1 MLTHATLVKRVGQG
15 EQFSYLLFWGHT
27 VPKDGSIGNT
37 CLSQW
42 YPAPF
47 TVDGVLYPT
56 AEHWMMAG
64 KARLFKDDET
74 LAEILAAPDPHSAKA
89 LGRKVASFEDKVWKT
104 QARAIVT
111 EGNLHKFGQN
121 AALKAFLV
129 STGSSILVEASPYD
143 RIWGIG
149 MSASHADAEKP
160 DRWRGQ
166 NLLGFSLMDVRS
178 KLMAIDQSK
187 KSV

>member
-1 MLTHATLVKRVGQG
+1 MLTHALLLKRIALR
-15 EQFSYLLFWGHT
+15 EQFTYTLFWGHT
-27 VPKDGSIGNT
+27 VPPDGSIGNT
-37 CLSQW
+37 CFSQW

-89 LGRKVASFEDKVWKT
+89 LGRKVASFEDKVWKS

-111 EGNLHKFGQN
+111 EGNVHKFSQHPMLRN
-121 AALKAFLV
+121 YLL
-129 STGSSILVEASPYD
+129 STGSSILVEASPRD

-149 MSASHADAEKP
+149 LSAGNPDATNPE
-160 DRWRGQ
+160 RWRGQ
-166 NLLGFSLMDVRS
+166 NLLGFALMDVRS
-178 KLMAIDQSK
+178 QLA
-187 KSV
+187 